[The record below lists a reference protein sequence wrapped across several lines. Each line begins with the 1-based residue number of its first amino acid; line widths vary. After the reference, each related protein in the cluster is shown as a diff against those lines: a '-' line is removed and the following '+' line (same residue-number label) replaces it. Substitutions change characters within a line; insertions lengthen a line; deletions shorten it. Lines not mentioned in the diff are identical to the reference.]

1 MVSAT
6 EGSVWAS
13 VPSTVGR
20 VDVPLTPPLQRG
32 LSLPARA
39 QGRGWSPPRNK
50 ALPWA
55 PRRVFQPGAS
65 SPSCRWLDHA
75 EALGAWGVSWTPLT
89 TGQRRWVLEGL
100 GRRANLG
107 DKGSPCKAADFSWG
121 VSSRGHFQR
130 ERCFAGYYLLTDSG
144 LLTLPSKSPPGVP
157 CPRLIQPLP
166 HPVLRKWRS
175 CGGYLPSAA
184 AVETSDK

>member
-65 SPSCRWLDHA
+65 SPSCRPPSPSCLPPSLYPQVLWHGLRLPDPLSQSVELERQPASPFQLQDGRMECWGSHTL
-75 EALGAWGVSWTPLT
+75 LGCQVFGCQAVAFNPLHTRPQQVT
-89 TGQRRWVLEGL
+89 TCR
-100 GRRANLG
+100 
-107 DKGSPCKAADFSWG
+107 
-121 VSSRGHFQR
+121 
-130 ERCFAGYYLLTDSG
+130 
-144 LLTLPSKSPPGVP
+144 
-157 CPRLIQPLP
+157 
-166 HPVLRKWRS
+166 
-175 CGGYLPSAA
+175 
-184 AVETSDK
+184 